1 MVALTL
7 ISPLDSMAEDRSP
20 NYAREAFLH
29 PLNLLL
35 LVGASTAAFF
45 MNDVGAVSNVIF
57 SIAFGLELLYLG
69 TVPNLPTFRKFIDLR
84 KLRERNKN
92 GESTQIFHSLD
103 RNGQQRFL
111 VLKHL
116 SKLIKEN
123 FQRLPYVSQGLTDA
137 INSKIDG
144 LLNNYLNLLEM
155 FHKYEI
161 YLRSSTEEKVISEIQ
176 KEEQEM
182 NDAHSEK
189 LKQIKLRRIGIL
201 KKRLERFQTALE
213 KFAIAETQ
221 LETIEDAV
229 RYIYEQSM
237 TMSNPEDIG
246 FQLDNLLL
254 EVEETAS
261 LMEEV
266 EVDMMPSL
274 TMLDDVSQ
282 DVPSA
287 STHKTDKLKTH

>member
-1 MVALTL
+1 
-7 ISPLDSMAEDRSP
+7 MADDISP

-35 LVGASTAAFF
+35 LVAASTAAFI

-57 SIAFGLELLYLG
+57 SLAFGLELLYLG
-69 TVPNLPTFRKFIDLR
+69 TVPNLPKFRKSIDAR

-92 GESTQIFHSLD
+92 GESTNVFQSLD

-123 FQRLPYVSQGLTDA
+123 FQRLPYASQGLLDA
-137 INSKIDG
+137 ISSKIDG

-161 YLRSSTEEKVISEIQ
+161 YLRSSTEEKVVQEIQ
-176 KEEQEM
+176 KEEMEM
-182 NDAHSEK
+182 NEASSEK

-201 KKRLERFQTALE
+201 RKRLERFHTAVE

-246 FQLDNLLL
+246 FQLDNLIL
-254 EVEETAS
+254 EVEETAN

-274 TMLDDVSQ
+274 TMLDEMEQ
-282 DVPSA
+282 DAQV
-287 STHKTDKLKTH
+287 KTGQQRDKLRTN